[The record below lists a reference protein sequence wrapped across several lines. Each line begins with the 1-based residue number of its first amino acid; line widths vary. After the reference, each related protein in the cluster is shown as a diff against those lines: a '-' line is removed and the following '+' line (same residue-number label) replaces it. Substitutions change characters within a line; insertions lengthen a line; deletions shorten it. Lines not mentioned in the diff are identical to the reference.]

1 MSDKLLDLEG
11 LTERVDALMIE
22 AVVHF
27 TSIRV
32 FGEGAGDKTYEL
44 GNMMRK
50 LESGTD
56 SEQDATTV
64 RRHDLA
70 AIWVAFSQECS
81 AYDRRISLPSGLHD
95 PPTR

>member
-1 MSDKLLDLEG
+1 MHAAGVSDKLLDLEG

-32 FGEGAGDKTYEL
+32 FGEGTGDKTYEL

-64 RRHDLA
+64 RRHDT
-70 AIWVAFSQECS
+70 VPP
-81 AYDRRISLPSGLHD
+81 RLHS
-95 PPTR
+95 PIHT